1 MWTQLSASTS
11 ARVTNSSAVTGSSNS
26 GSVTV
31 SNRRQTSALRSAWIE
46 SRMACLLGS
55 VDGFGEMCVSPSR
68 LDLLLL
74 RLNVDAVQSSGVKAQ
89 DLLLRL
95 ERKNRPGLLRLFLW
109 NLEGHEFVDQPFRR
123 PDAIVAAVQKLV
135 WANPE
140 QQLGHDMAEITGAGV
155 NEGQRDSEAAV
166 HVGFLRGDPAKIVK
180 TRQAAVLNDEVQVLE
195 RCRDIVDIANIEC
208 VLIQRN
214 DRWTLVNVDVFDAV
228 FLRRLKELVG
238 VLVGQFVALGVA
250 LPFRGVE
257 LDSLDMILLA
267 IRVQR
272 FQTLG
277 AIARIEGAVENE
289 TIGMTLLHR
298 GVAFSGVEA
307 VLVEISEIGRL
318 QYRHVVV
325 SMHEQVVMHRLGVVF
340 REFIQRPFLGR
351 GTQIGMIGIEAF
363 DELLAVNILLV
374 GRAAVPKMRVPVDDE
389 YLFTVRSPVHGD
401 FSLSRHAGDSW
412 VIEGRIVWPASVGR
426 GPALAPT
433 FNSQCS
439 I

>member
-74 RLNVDAVQSSGVKAQ
+74 RLNVDAIQSSRVKAQ

-95 ERKNRPGLLRLFLW
+95 ERQNRPGLLRLFLW

-123 PDAIVAAVQKLV
+123 PDAVVAAVQQLV
-135 WANPE
+135 RSNPE
-140 QQLGHDMAEITGAGV
+140 QQFRHNMAEIAGTGV
-155 NEGQRDSEAAV
+155 NEGQRHSEAAV
-166 HVGFLRGDPAKIVK
+166 HVGFLRSDPAEVIKA
-180 TRQAAVLNDEVQVLE
+180 RQAAVFNDEVEVLVR
-195 RCRDIVDIANIEC
+195 RCDIVDIANIEC
-208 VLIQRN
+208 VLVQRN
-214 DRWTLVNVDVFDAV
+214 NRWTLVNVDIFDTV
-228 FLRRLKELVG
+228 LLRSLKELVG
-238 VLVGQFVALGVA
+238 ILVGQFVALGIA
-250 LPFRGVE
+250 FPFRGVE
-257 LDSLDMILLA
+257 LHSLDMILLA

-272 FQTLG
+272 LQALG
-277 AIARIEGAVENE
+277 AVARIEGAVENE

-325 SMHEQVVMHRLGVVF
+325 SMDEQVVMHRLGVVF
-340 REFIQRPFLGR
+340 RKFIQSQFLGR
-351 GTQIGMIGIEAF
+351 RTQIGMVGIEEF

-374 GRAAVPKMRVPVDDE
+374 GRAAVPKVRMPVDDE

-401 FSLSRHAGDSW
+401 FSLSRHAGDSC
-412 VIEGRIVWPASVGR
+412 VIEGRSSGR
-426 GPALAPT
+426 PPLEVA
-433 FNSQCS
+433 
-439 I
+439 